1 MPASNTHAHKL
12 KCDMKIDRP
21 LLDKIAHLAR
31 LEFDEKDAEKMIRD
45 MSAIVDWVEQLK
57 EVDTE
62 GVEPLTTMSSEV
74 NMLREDVVKEHLSHE
89 RALLNAPQKDEN
101 YFRVPK
107 VLE

>member
-1 MPASNTHAHKL
+1 
-12 KCDMKIDRP
+12 MKINRE

-31 LEFDEKDAEKMIRD
+31 LEFDEKDAEKMMQD
-45 MSAIVDWVEQLK
+45 MTEIVEWVEKLK

-62 GVEPLTTMSSEV
+62 GVEPLTTMSHEV
-74 NMLREDVVKEHLSHE
+74 NAVRDDEVREHLPHE
-89 RALLNAPQKDEN
+89 RALRHAPKKDAD